1 MTCCTLGAS
10 VPKRDWDMHPAAKE
24 WIEIRECGRG
34 SFSKVVLAKHAYDDG
49 RQAALKIVFVD
60 DADLDGSTAALL
72 VAEGELLLELD
83 HPNIVKCR
91 CVLPS
96 PTLVIFELEYL
107 HGCSLLDGIYK
118 MRHTYSEKDASRIF
132 SQVASAVSYMHAHG
146 IMHRD
151 IKPENIV
158 FTEEIEKGKPIPP
171 VKLIDLGLSVR
182 FSASKRVRGC
192 LGSAGFV
199 APEIIDGGYHTP
211 SMDVFGMGVLLF
223 VMLVGRKP
231 WDLDQCEKLKYHTI
245 PLKEAPGLRDPRWLD
260 LSPDAKH
267 LLIGMLQYDPEKRLT
282 AKEVLRHEWIQT
294 EGGLTIRH
302 LGTSIAEGAATVAE
316 MRRLRYISQ
325 GIAAVDGHGM
335 HSHGKHKE
343 MYLDALDRSVRKEKS
358 VHGRTWAK
366 SVAHTIAARSF
377 AMAHDAGRSVHEK
390 VLEGSQYGMRRV
402 ADSSSVTEGNLDRS
416 VSSFKLVSSAMKHY
430 MEERSVHKGSSRHGP
445 GSNVIHE
452 KRKVNIIK
460 HME

>member
-60 DADLDGSTAALL
+60 DADLDGGTAALL

-107 HGCSLLDGIYK
+107 HG
-118 MRHTYSEKDASRIF
+118 
-132 SQVASAVSYMHAHG
+132 
-146 IMHRD
+146 D

-158 FTEEIEKGKPIPP
+158 FTEEIKKGKPIPP

-211 SMDVFGMGVLLF
+211 AMDLFGMGVLLF

-231 WDLDQCEKLKYHTI
+231 WDLDQCEKLKYHRI

-416 VSSFKLVSSAMKHY
+416 VSSFKLVSIAMKHY

>member
-1 MTCCTLGAS
+1 MPCCIVGAG

-34 SFSKVVLAKHAYDDG
+34 SFSKVVLAKHAFEDG
-49 RQAALKIVFVD
+49 RRAALKIVFVND
-60 DADLDGSTAALL
+60 TDLDGSTAALL

-83 HPNIVKCR
+83 HPNIVKCQQ
-91 CVLPS
+91 VLPS

-107 HGCSLLDGIYK
+107 QGCSLLGGIYIL
-118 MRHTYSEKDASRIF
+118 RHTYSEKDASRIF

-146 IMHRD
+146 IVHRD

-158 FTEEIEKGKPIPP
+158 FTEEIKNRGRIPP
-171 VKLIDLGLSVR
+171 VKLIDLGLSLR
-182 FSASKRVRGC
+182 LSASNRVRGC

-199 APEIIDGGYHTP
+199 APEIIDGGYHAP

-267 LLIGMLQYDPEKRLT
+267 LLIGMLQYDPERRLT
-282 AKEVLRHEWIQT
+282 ADDVLRHEWIQT
-294 EGGLTIRH
+294 EGGLIIRH

-316 MRRLRYISQ
+316 MRRLRCISQ
-325 GIAAVDGHGM
+325 GISAVQGQSM

-377 AMAHDAGRSVHEK
+377 AMAHDAGRSVQER
-390 VLEGSQYGMRRV
+390 VLEGSQYGTRRV
-402 ADSSSVTEGNLDRS
+402 ADIVTISQVSPEKSL
-416 VSSFKLVSSAMKHY
+416 SSFKLVSSAVKHY
-430 MEERSVHKGSSRHGP
+430 MEERSVHKGSSRHGHETK
-445 GSNVIHE
+445 IIQE
-452 KRKVNIIK
+452 KRKVNIVK
-460 HME
+460 HIE